1 MRRTALIVMTALCGL
16 SLLIGVP
23 RYRPA
28 PVDEAGLTR
37 ARQWLAEND
46 EPLPENWT
54 WHSFAY
60 GDGQM
65 RWGIARAEADRG
77 TLIFVPGYSNY
88 IEAYAAFLNQWH
100 AAGFT
105 IVAVDLPGQGGSTR
119 RADYPEKPV
128 TGDFS
133 WYGDRLGRFLRA
145 RTGEATSP
153 VTIVAESFGAHVTL
167 RAAAEGQFEAE
178 RIALLV
184 PGLEL
189 KTPGLPPNVAKGLVS
204 GLTQMGYG
212 HRYAL
217 TQGPWAPNWN
227 KSAENF
233 SCATRPDRVYQKE
246 GFYSLHPE
254 FRIGGITNEWAT
266 GFDRSGQELVAGDM
280 LAGVEAEV
288 LMIEAGK
295 DKILDYTRTD
305 IACDEKLASC
315 RRITLPEAGHCLL
328 FEPDEVT
335 APMIEAVEAFA
346 TVG

>member
-1 MRRTALIVMTALCGL
+1 MRTALFVITALCGL
-16 SLLIGVP
+16 SLLTGVP
-23 RYRPA
+23 RYRSA
-28 PVDEAGLTR
+28 EVDAAGITR
-37 ARQWLAEND
+37 AEDWLAAND
-46 EPLPENWT
+46 MPLPANWQ
-54 WHSFAY
+54 WHAY
-60 GDGQM
+60 DYGEGQM

-88 IEAYAAFLNQWH
+88 IEAYAAFLDPWH

-105 IVAVDLPGQGGSTR
+105 IVAVDLPGQGGSSR
-119 RADYPEKPV
+119 RADYPEKPI

-133 WYGDRLGRFLRA
+133 WYAEQLAGFLEEQTEA
-145 RTGEATSP
+145 ATSP

-167 RAAAEGQFEAE
+167 RAAAEGHLEAD
-178 RIALLV
+178 RIALIV

-189 KTPGLPPNVAKGLVS
+189 KTEGLPTGVIKGVVS
-204 GLTQMGYG
+204 GLTHLGYG
-212 HRYAL
+212 HRYAP
-217 TQGPWAPNWN
+217 TQGPWAPNWH
-227 KSAENF
+227 KTAENF

-266 GFDRSGQELVAGDM
+266 GFDRSGRELVAGDM
-280 LAGVEAEV
+280 LAGVSAEV

-305 IACDEKLASC
+305 IACDEKLAAC

-346 TVG
+346 AGG